1 MMLKIYLCIY
11 IITYISWYL
20 INKIFDGRPDKYVRE
35 KVWNFIETKYG
46 IVVPDDMKSNPVKY
60 AIADLKDMLHK
71 MKGCKKHKDE

>member
-1 MMLKIYLCIY
+1 MLKIYLCIY

-71 MKGCKKHKDE
+71 MKGGKKHKDE